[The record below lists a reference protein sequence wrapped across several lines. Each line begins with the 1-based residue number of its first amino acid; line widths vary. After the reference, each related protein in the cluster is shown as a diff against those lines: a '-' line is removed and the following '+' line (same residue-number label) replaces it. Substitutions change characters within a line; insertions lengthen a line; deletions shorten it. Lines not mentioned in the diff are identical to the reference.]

1 VNKQRLEAF
10 TDGVYAIVITL
21 LVLDFRIPDVHAAA
35 LGSALVRMLP
45 QVGTYVLSFFVV
57 GLYWL
62 AHHRAAHQVK
72 LIDGTFVW
80 LNLVWLLFVSVMPFP
95 TSLLGRYP
103 LQPVPI
109 AIYGI
114 DLILA
119 NVTGFIITL
128 YMRKHP
134 ELCVSPV
141 SSEAVRALIPVYAVT
156 NGIYAAAIAL
166 AWVFPWASYV
176 LYAFVLAGLMV
187 RYARLSNPFRSRG
200 PELPGAPGKRAGSM
214 KR

>member
-1 VNKQRLEAF
+1 MNKQRLEAF

-21 LVLDFRIPDVHAAA
+21 LILDFRIPDVQAAA

-45 QVGTYVLSFFVV
+45 QVGTYVLSFFIV

-62 AHHRAAHQVK
+62 AHHRAASQIRQ
-72 LIDGTFVW
+72 IDGTFVW
-80 LNLVWLLFVSVMPFP
+80 LNLIWLLFVSVMPFP

-103 LQPVPI
+103 LQPIPI

-119 NVTGFIITL
+119 NITGFIITL
-128 YMRKHP
+128 YMKRHP
-134 ELCVSPV
+134 ELCVSAV
-141 SSEAVRALIPVYAVT
+141 SAEAVRALIPVYAVT
-156 NGIYAAAIAL
+156 NGVYGAAIVL
-166 AWVFPWASYV
+166 AWIFPWASYI
-176 LYAFVLAGLMV
+176 LYALVLAWLMV

-200 PELPGAPGKRAGSM
+200 T
-214 KR
+214 

>member
-1 VNKQRLEAF
+1 MNKQRLEAF
-10 TDGVYAIVITL
+10 SDGVYAIVITL
-21 LVLDFRIPDVHAAA
+21 LILDFRIPDVHAAA
-35 LGSALVRMLP
+35 LGTALVAMLP

-62 AHHRAAHQVK
+62 AHHRAANQIR
-72 LIDGTFVW
+72 LIDGTFIW

-103 LQPVPI
+103 LQPIPI

-114 DLILA
+114 DLIMA

-141 SSEAVRALIPVYAVT
+141 SAEAVRALIPVYAVT
-156 NGIYAAAIAL
+156 NGIYAVAIAL
-166 AWVFPWASYV
+166 GWILPWASYV
-176 LYAFVLAGLMV
+176 LYALVLAWLMV
-187 RYARLSNPFRSRG
+187 RYARLGNPFSSKGSESPDARG
-200 PELPGAPGKRAGSM
+200 DLPIR
-214 KR
+214 